1 MSKYTP
7 EPWVLFEVGDRLKH
21 QSPASSDKTSI
32 LTVASEGDVQF
43 GAVYN
48 DEDARRIVA
57 CVNACAGIPTEILEL
72 DEKSA
77 LACREHVQKLKSV
90 VAELV
95 STMASLLND
104 YKDTLEGLN
113 YYRVNDFDSRDGD
126 YRDAYDAD
134 DSAVLAEK
142 LIEKIKG
149 GAA

>member
-1 MSKYTP
+1 MNTLNP
-7 EPWVLFEVGDRLKH
+7 EFHTCPDCGYQWRHGQHGGHSCVDRLVK
-21 QSPASSDKTSI
+21 
-32 LTVASEGDVQF
+32 
-43 GAVYN
+43 
-48 DEDARRIVA
+48 
-57 CVNACAGIPTEILEL
+57 EI
-72 DEKSA
+72 A
-77 LACREHVQKLKSV
+77 KLKSELD
-90 VAELV
+90 ELV